1 MFATVMQVFKRFPL
15 IFFAQ
20 FLFVPV
26 RKFSSL
32 KQMEKAT
39 TDSVLRYIERRG
51 SLEHMEYFDFIL
63 PDDEPITESKQELT
77 HIGSLALQVIFP
89 NLGPMADWFY
99 GTILFLLDKPEY

>member
-20 FLFVPV
+20 FLFISV

-39 TDSVLRYIERRG
+39 TG
-51 SLEHMEYFDFIL
+51 
-63 PDDEPITESKQELT
+63 
-77 HIGSLALQVIFP
+77 
-89 NLGPMADWFY
+89 
-99 GTILFLLDKPEY
+99 